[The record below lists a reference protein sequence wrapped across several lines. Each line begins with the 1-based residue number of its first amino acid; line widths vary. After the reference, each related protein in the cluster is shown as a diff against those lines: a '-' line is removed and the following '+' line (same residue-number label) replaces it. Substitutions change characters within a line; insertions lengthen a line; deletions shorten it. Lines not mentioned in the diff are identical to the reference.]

1 MIKRFTPHVLNLYR
15 FKYSFNLLLGL
26 GLLQGYAYAANFPET
41 EITVFSQKVQQQQQL
56 VNGKVTSESGP
67 IPSVT
72 VSIKEN
78 PGAVT
83 STDTDGTFKIEA
95 VKGQTLVFSAIG
107 FNSKEIIVSSN
118 TLNVELSPMDQLLD
132 EVVVTGYSSQ
142 KKENITASVAT
153 VSQKQ
158 LQDQKSPNI
167 SNLLQGKVAGVDVS
181 TGSGQPGA
189 AANIRI
195 RGRNSLSSGTAPL
208 WVVDGVVAHGTPN
221 INPNDIAS
229 ISVLKDA
236 AATTQYGSRGTN
248 GVVVVTTKSAANVG
262 EGIFSVNLSSGVSK
276 FNRGNVEL
284 MNSAEL
290 WDLYQTFNNQSAI
303 PDAITEDV
311 LTNDYNWLDNG
322 THAGWLNDFSANY
335 TAKTEKT
342 SVFTSLNYY
351 DEQGTIKGYDYNR
364 LSARVNLEHKL
375 SDRITFKPK
384 INATYTSTDSK
395 QHSLYDMM
403 LNMPWDNP
411 YNQDGSLRNPTIE
424 GTSQLYNW
432 YGRDAQNYLYDLQYN
447 YGNDRI
453 FDIQSNLDF
462 SYHISD
468 RFTFES
474 TNNLAYYNSTGMS
487 YADPLSNSGRANDGT
502 IYNASAKRIVRFF
515 NQMLKYQES
524 FGKHNFSAFTAYEYN
539 DYSYQDLAMT
549 GKGIAPGSVIVGNA
563 ADVLSKSGTKNDY
576 AIQSGIIQ
584 GMYNYD
590 DRYNAQISYRLD
602 GSSRFGT
609 AKQYGSFY
617 SVSGAWNIH
626 KEDFFDVSAINA
638 LRLRASYGTIGN
650 VPSNYYASFS
660 TYGLN
665 AQYNGEPA
673 AILDQYQNAN
683 VSWETSKDLNI
694 GLELGFLNRFNLTID
709 AYNKN
714 TDGLLYYV
722 QFPST
727 AGWTGY
733 WDNIGGI
740 RNRGLEL
747 AVSGDVIRNDKFQ
760 WNLGVNIAH
769 NKNEI
774 ISLKDHADVPKGD
787 TRRFSEGRDIDSWY
801 MRKWAGVDPE
811 NGAPLWEVVDAETGE
826 VTTSSNYNDGTLQFI
841 GKSTPD
847 LQGGISSM
855 MSYEGFT
862 LSASAAFVTG
872 TTTFNAARQYFDA
885 DGAYPSYNQMALA
898 DGWSRWTPENT
909 NATHPVAAYN
919 NNSGSNKISS
929 RYLEDASFFRL
940 RNVTLAY
947 NFKEAVTSKLNLKGL
962 GLFLSADNL
971 WTATKFTGFDPE
983 SAIVGNDNAVD
994 KTTGDAT
1001 SQYPA
1006 PKRVI
1011 FGLNLT
1017 F

>member
-1 MIKRFTPHVLNLYR
+1 MIKRFTHHALNLSR

-26 GLLQGYAYAANFPET
+26 GLIQGYASAASLPESDVAFYLQQ
-41 EITVFSQKVQQQQQL
+41 EQQQIK
-56 VNGKVTSESGP
+56 GKVTSAEGP
-67 IPSVT
+67 LQSVT
-72 VSIKEN
+72 VSIKET
-78 PGAVT
+78 PSLST
-83 STDTDGTFKIEA
+83 STDANGAFQIQVST
-95 VKGQTLVFSAIG
+95 GQTLVFSAVG
-107 FNSKEIIVSSN
+107 YDRKEIVVSSSVVN
-118 TLNVELSPMDQLLD
+118 IELTPLDQLLD

-142 KKENITASVAT
+142 KKENITASVST

-181 TGSGQPGA
+181 AGSGKPGE

-195 RGRNSLSSGTAPL
+195 RGRNSISSGTGPL
-208 WVVDGVVAHGTPN
+208 WVVDGVVTHGTPN

-248 GVVVVTTKSAANVG
+248 GVVVVTTKSATNAG
-262 EGIFSVNLSSGVSK
+262 EGVFSVNLSSGTSK

-290 WDLYQTFNNQSAI
+290 WDLYQSFNNQSAV

-311 LTNDYNWLDNG
+311 LGTDYKWLDKG
-322 THAGWLNDFSANY
+322 TQAGRLNDFAANY
-335 TAKTEKT
+335 MAKTEKT

-351 DEQGTIKGYDYNR
+351 DEKGSIKGYDYNR
-364 LSARVNLEHKL
+364 LSARLNLDHKL
-375 SDRITFKPK
+375 TDRITFKPK
-384 INATYTSTDSK
+384 INATYTSTESK
-395 QHSLYDMM
+395 EHSLYDMM
-403 LNMPWDNP
+403 LNMPWDTPFND
-411 YNQDGSLRNPTIE
+411 DGSLRNPTIE

-432 YGRDAQNYLYDLQYN
+432 YGRDARNYLYDLQYN
-447 YGNDRI
+447 YGDRQT

-462 SYHISD
+462 SYKISD

-474 TNNLAYYNSTGMS
+474 TNSLAYYNSTSMT
-487 YADPLSNSGRANDGT
+487 YTDPLSNSGRANDGT
-502 IYNASAKRIVRFF
+502 IYNFSAKRIVRFF

-524 FGKHNFSAFTAYEYN
+524 FGKHNLSAFAAYEYS
-539 DYSYQDLAMT
+539 DYTYQDLGMT

-563 ADVLSKSGTKNDY
+563 ADILSKTGTKNDY
-576 AIQSGIIQ
+576 AIQSGLIQ

-590 DRYNAQISYRLD
+590 DRYNAQVSYRID

-617 SVSGAWNIH
+617 SLSGAWNIH
-626 KEDFFDVSAINA
+626 KEDFFDISAINTF
-638 LRLRASYGTIGN
+638 RLRASYGTVGN
-650 VPSNYYASFS
+650 LPNEYYASFS
-660 TYGLN
+660 TYGLE

-673 AILDQYQNAN
+673 AILAQYQNSN
-683 VSWETSKDLNI
+683 VSWETSKDANI
-694 GLELGFLNRFNLTID
+694 GVELGFLNRFNLSVD

-722 QFPST
+722 AFPST
-727 AGWTGY
+727 AGWEGY
-733 WDNIGGI
+733 WANIGAI
-740 RNRGLEL
+740 RNRGLEV
-747 AVSGDVIRNDKFQ
+747 AVSGDVIRTEKFK

-769 NKNEI
+769 NNNKI
-774 ISLKDHADVPKGD
+774 ISLKDGADIPKGE

-811 NGAPLWEVVDAETGE
+811 NGAPLWEIVDSETGE
-826 VTTSSNYNDGTLQFI
+826 VSTTSNYNDGTLQFV

-862 LSASAAFVTG
+862 LSASAAFITG

-885 DGAYPSYNQMALA
+885 DGAYPSYNQMVLA

-909 NATHPVAAYN
+909 DATHPVAAYN

-940 RNVTLAY
+940 RNVTLGY
-947 NFKEAVTSKLNLKGL
+947 NFKDAVTSKLRVKGL
-962 GLFLSADNL
+962 GVFLSADNL

-1001 SQYPA
+1001 AQYPA
-1006 PKRVI
+1006 PKRFI